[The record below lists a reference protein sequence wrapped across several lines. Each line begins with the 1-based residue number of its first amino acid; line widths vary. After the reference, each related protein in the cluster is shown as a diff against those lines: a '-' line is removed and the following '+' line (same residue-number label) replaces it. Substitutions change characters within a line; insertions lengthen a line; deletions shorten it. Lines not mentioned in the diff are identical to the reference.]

1 VSKEQLPEQ
10 YDDVSEEFGTEE
22 YDADIDTGDSPVAAS
37 NTNKIMGIII
47 LVILIAG
54 VLFFTFSG
62 EDQEEL
68 EAEEKKIEVYDL
80 KSGPEGEAFN
90 VAPEPVGEIDPVLD
104 TISPEEEVISDV
116 VTLDVPELPDLQV
129 SALPSTE
136 DFNIEPEF
144 QENDLFDQMEEKI
157 DAENKEEEEDRGLV
171 ADIMPIILNKDE
183 PERQVSTA
191 NEAPASMMLING
203 GDITESSESG
213 HIPITSAE
221 TISATKIEF
230 PDRTIAQGKLVDSV
244 LETAVNT
251 DLEGNVRAI
260 VSRDVYAD
268 FGKAILI
275 PKGSRLI
282 GSYSGSTSR
291 GQTRVLITWDRLIRP
306 DAVDIMINSP
316 ASDQFGRSG
325 VPGSVDNKYLELF
338 NNSILLSLITIGTA
352 MAIESSTNTSGVTE
366 TTDSNGDSTTVATP
380 SDIAAQEIINSISDT
395 AKTVLDGVLNV
406 NPTIT
411 IPHGTRIKV
420 FVNQDLV
427 FPKESFGGGQDGTV
441 FIR

>member
-1 VSKEQLPEQ
+1 MSKEQLPEQ

>member
-1 VSKEQLPEQ
+1 MSKEQLPEQ

-144 QENDLFDQMEEKI
+144 QENDLFDQME
-157 DAENKEEEEDRGLV
+157 
-171 ADIMPIILNKDE
+171 
-183 PERQVSTA
+183 
-191 NEAPASMMLING
+191 
-203 GDITESSESG
+203 
-213 HIPITSAE
+213 
-221 TISATKIEF
+221 
-230 PDRTIAQGKLVDSV
+230 
-244 LETAVNT
+244 
-251 DLEGNVRAI
+251 
-260 VSRDVYAD
+260 
-268 FGKAILI
+268 
-275 PKGSRLI
+275 
-282 GSYSGSTSR
+282 
-291 GQTRVLITWDRLIRP
+291 
-306 DAVDIMINSP
+306 
-316 ASDQFGRSG
+316 
-325 VPGSVDNKYLELF
+325 
-338 NNSILLSLITIGTA
+338 
-352 MAIESSTNTSGVTE
+352 
-366 TTDSNGDSTTVATP
+366 DSTP
-380 SDIAAQEIINSISDT
+380 
-395 AKTVLDGVLNV
+395 
-406 NPTIT
+406 
-411 IPHGTRIKV
+411 
-420 FVNQDLV
+420 
-427 FPKESFGGGQDGTV
+427 
-441 FIR
+441 